1 MHGAVADII
10 TKSYYHYE
18 LKPLEEYGRC
28 PLYYS
33 HEPGLCETTRP
44 AGSRGSKQLKVPG
57 TMKCPKCFSPMD
69 ESNHDSIG
77 IAECFFCGFRL
88 VSDEQEEEY
97 GKDSASFPRDEAD
110 IVERR

>member
-1 MHGAVADII
+1 MVAVLYII
-10 TKSYYHYE
+10 RMNQDCAKQ
-18 LKPLEEYGRC
+18 
-28 PLYYS
+28 
-33 HEPGLCETTRP
+33 PGP
-44 AGSRGSKQLKVPG
+44 PGHAVSSRGSKQLKVPG